1 MIYSIMG
8 VVMFGRERD
17 QPGVL
22 IELEQQCEI
31 DVSEE
36 QEVIKARSSIW
47 LVSFHSCAFHF
58 LTQTFQV
65 SGRRGQPSGSCI

>member
-22 IELEQQCEI
+22 IELKQQCAI
-31 DVSEE
+31 DVGKE
-36 QEVIKARSSIW
+36 QEVIKARNCIW
-47 LVSFHSCAFHF
+47 SVSFHSCAFHF
-58 LTQTFQV
+58 LTQTLQV
-65 SGRRGQPSGSCI
+65 SGRRGQPSCSCI